1 MTIQKSCWS
10 DGSTAFIILWLRD
23 LDINCKKKN
32 KQKQKQ
38 TKDGMDP
45 RQIFY
50 AEDEPLVKACNEREN
65 IRELTTH
72 IGEGRVQL
80 SSVH

>member
-1 MTIQKSCWS
+1 
-10 DGSTAFIILWLRD
+10 
-23 LDINCKKKN
+23 
-32 KQKQKQ
+32 
-38 TKDGMDP
+38 MDP
-45 RQIFY
+45 TQIFHV
-50 AEDEPLVKACNEREN
+50 EDEPLVKACNEREN